1 VAELLQPV
9 VDTPPPLPRILLVDD
24 SRIVRAMIGK
34 HVRDRFQVRE
44 EADGEAGWATLLLD
58 PNIRVVIS
66 DLSMPKLDGYGL
78 LERIRGSD
86 LARIRQIPVIMISGD
101 EEEDSR
107 QRAREMGA
115 NDFITKG
122 IGTAELLARLETLVK
137 LTDTHEALQQSR
149 AEAARD
155 PSTGLMVRALLV
167 EQGTQAL
174 SFARRHGGVV
184 TVTLISF
191 DRSADMVGPDEA
203 ATTEALTAY
212 FAKLL
217 SAKVR
222 KEDSLARW
230 SERAIAILSP
240 GIDDVQAVTFAER
253 LRQAIA
259 RAGILLRGKA
269 VKVTVSV
276 GIACRRGDQGDGS
289 ADALFGTAEAL
300 MDQAAAAGGNR
311 VICGE
316 TCHPAEES
324 LDTALAAVDA
334 GHAEA
339 LPPQRLVR
347 VARRLLPLLRLL
359 DRKLGLGLPLDEMVR
374 RLDEI

>member
-1 VAELLQPV
+1 MAELISPV
-9 VDTPPPLPRILLVDD
+9 ADTPPPLPRILLVDD
-24 SRIVRAMIGK
+24 SRIVRAMICK

-58 PNIRVVIS
+58 PSIRVVIS

-78 LERIRGSD
+78 LERIRNSD
-86 LARIRQIPVIMISGD
+86 LSRIRQLPVIMISGD
-101 EEEDSR
+101 EEEASR

-122 IGTAELLARLETLVK
+122 IGTNELLARLETLTR

-155 PSTGLMVRALLV
+155 PSTGLMVRSLLQQ
-167 EQGTQAL
+167 QGTQAL

-184 TVTLISF
+184 SVTMISF
-191 DRSADMVGPDEA
+191 DRSPDLAGADEA

-217 SAKVR
+217 TAKVR

-240 GIDDVQAVTFAER
+240 GIDDVQATTFADR

-276 GIACRRGDQGDGS
+276 GIACQRGDQGEE
-289 ADALFGTAEAL
+289 DAAGLLATAEKL
-300 MDQAAAAGGNR
+300 MDQATAAGGNR
-311 VICGE
+311 VLCGE
-316 TCHPAEES
+316 PCRPADES
-324 LDTALAAVDA
+324 LDAALAAVDA
-334 GHAEA
+334 GHAEGLA
-339 LPPQRLVR
+339 HQRLAR
-347 VARRLLPLLRLL
+347 IGRRLLPLLRLL
-359 DRKLGLGLPLDEMVR
+359 DRQLGLGLPLEEMAR
-374 RLDEI
+374 RLEEI